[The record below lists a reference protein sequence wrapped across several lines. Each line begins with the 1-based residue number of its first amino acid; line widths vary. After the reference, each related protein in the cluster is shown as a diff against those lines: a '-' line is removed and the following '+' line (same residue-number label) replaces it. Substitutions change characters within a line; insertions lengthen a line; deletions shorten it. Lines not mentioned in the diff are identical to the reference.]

1 MSIIFKFILFFSDQ
15 PPSKEIEI
23 KTLPTS
29 SSTLTLVAAEIDENN
44 SETKQNDTLKVNNT
58 TGSKITNKNNE
69 SKKREDLTSLSSSDD
84 SGIIF

>member
-44 SETKQNDTLKVNNT
+44 SETKQNDTLKVNT